1 MCVCMIV
8 DYVSE
13 GYKGDVG
20 SDVCLYSCVVNIKV
34 IEIFK
39 SFKCVVP

>member
-1 MCVCMIV
+1 MIV

-13 GYKGDVG
+13 GYRGVEC

-39 SFKCVVP
+39 SDVSFLNVI